1 MKLSS
6 NELAKHLAKAIH
18 SIYFISGVEDLLII
32 ESLDQIRKAAISND
46 FTDKVAFTVSGQFNW
61 SEVDNCFKNQSL
73 FGGKQFVEIHIPS
86 SKPGKKGSEAI
97 TNLIAN
103 LPEDALLVV
112 VAGKLEKSTKQAKW
126 VKELLKH
133 ATVIDCQKVYLS
145 QFSSW
150 LQNRLTAYDLGIDRD
165 ALEMFVA
172 LTEGNLI
179 VAKQSIERLL
189 MMEVTGRVTMEDVSQ
204 CVADGAHFDLFQLTE
219 AAIMRKPE
227 RVHRIFERLKSEG
240 TRPEQMLAV
249 LYWEIKN
256 LMDASLDIDNGLSVK
271 QAMQKANIW
280 QSKQK
285 IIGPYLASQPK
296 EKIDQLVHQACK
308 VDNVI
313 KGVDLG
319 SPWEE
324 IGLLLFMFSV
334 PEPA

>member
-18 SIYFISGVEDLLII
+18 SIYFISGVEDLLTI

-61 SEVDNCFKNQSL
+61 SEVDNCFKSQSL

-133 ATVIDCQKVYLS
+133 ATVIDCPKVYPS
-145 QFSSW
+145 QFPSW
-150 LQNRLTAYDLGIDRD
+150 LQNRLKAYDLGIDRN

-189 MMEVTGRVTMEDVSQ
+189 MMEVTGRITMEDVSQ

-240 TRPEQMLAV
+240 MRPEQMLAV

-324 IGLLLFMFSV
+324 IGLLLFMFSA

>member
-1 MKLSS
+1 MKISS
-6 NELAKHLAKAIH
+6 SELANHLAKSFN

-32 ESLDQIRKAAISND
+32 ESIDAIRQAASKND
-46 FTDKVAFTVSGQFNW
+46 YTDKTAYRVSGQVNW
-61 SEVDNCFKNQSL
+61 REIDNWFKNQSL
-73 FGGKQFVEIHIPS
+73 FGGKQLVEIHIPS
-86 SKPGKKGSEAI
+86 SKPGKKGSESI

-112 VAGKLEKSTKQAKW
+112 VAGKLEKSTKQTKW
-126 VKELLKH
+126 VKALLKH
-133 ATVIDCQKVYLS
+133 AIVIDCPKVYPS
-145 QFSSW
+145 QFPGW
-150 LQNRLTAYDLGIDRD
+150 LQNRLKVYDLCIDQD

-189 MMEVTGRVTMEDVSQ
+189 MMEVTERVAMEDVSQ

-240 TRPEQMLAV
+240 MRPEQMLAV

-256 LMDASLDIDNGLSVK
+256 LMNASLDIDNGSSVK

-280 QSKQK
+280 PSKQK
-285 IIGPYLASQPK
+285 IIGSYLANQPK
-296 EKIDQLVHQACK
+296 EKVDQLVLQACK
-308 VDNVI
+308 VDKVI
-313 KGVDLG
+313 KGVDIG

-324 IGLLLFMFSV
+324 IGLLLFMFS
-334 PEPA
+334 ATKSA

>member
-6 NELAKHLAKAIH
+6 NEVAKHLAKAIH
-18 SIYFISGVEDLLII
+18 PIYFISGAEDLLII

-61 SEVDNCFKNQSL
+61 SEVNNCFKNQSL

-133 ATVIDCQKVYLS
+133 ATVIDCPKVYPS
-145 QFSSW
+145 QFPSW
-150 LQNRLTAYDLGIDRD
+150 LQNRLKAYDLGIDRN

-189 MMEVTGRVTMEDVSQ
+189 MMEVTGRITMEDVSQ

-240 TRPEQMLAV
+240 MRPEQMLAV

-256 LMDASLDIDNGLSVK
+256 LMDVSLDIDNGLSVK
-271 QAMQKANIW
+271 QAMKKANIW

-324 IGLLLFMFSV
+324 IGLLLFMFSA

>member
-1 MKLSS
+1 MKIPSS
-6 NELAKHLAKAIH
+6 ELANHLAKSFN

-32 ESLDQIRKAAISND
+32 ESLDTIRKAASKND
-46 FTDKVAFTVSGQFNW
+46 YTDKTAYRVSGQFNW
-61 SEVDNCFKNQSL
+61 GEVDNCFKNQSL

-86 SKPGKKGSEAI
+86 SKPGKKGSESI

-126 VKELLKH
+126 VKVLLKH
-133 ATVIDCQKVYLS
+133 AIVIDCPKVYPS
-145 QFSSW
+145 QFPGW
-150 LQNRLTAYDLGIDRD
+150 LQNRLKVNGLGIDRD

-189 MMEVTGRVTMEDVSQ
+189 MMEVTERVAMEDVSQ

-240 TRPEQMLAV
+240 MRPEQMLAV

-256 LMDASLDIDNGLSVK
+256 LMNASLDIDNGLSVK

-280 QSKQK
+280 PSKQK
-285 IIGPYLASQPK
+285 IIGSYLANQPK
-296 EKIDQLVHQACK
+296 KKVDQLVLQACK
-308 VDNVI
+308 VDKVI
-313 KGVDLG
+313 KGVQLG

-324 IGLLLFMFSV
+324 IGLLLFMFS
-334 PEPA
+334 ATKSA

>member
-6 NELAKHLAKAIH
+6 NQVAKHLAKAIH
-18 SIYFISGVEDLLII
+18 PIYFISGAEDLLII
-32 ESLDQIRKAAISND
+32 ESLDQIRKTAISND
-46 FTDKVAFTVSGQFNW
+46 FTEKVAFTVSGKFNW
-61 SEVDNCFKNQSL
+61 SEVNNCFKNQSL

-112 VAGKLEKSTKQAKW
+112 VAGKLEKSNKQAKW

-133 ATVIDCQKVYLS
+133 ATVIDCPKVYPS
-145 QFSSW
+145 QFPSW
-150 LQNRLTAYDLGIDRD
+150 LQNRLKAYDLGIDRN

-189 MMEVTGRVTMEDVSQ
+189 MMEVTGRITMEDVSQ

-240 TRPEQMLAV
+240 MRPEQMLAV

-296 EKIDQLVHQACK
+296 EKIDQLVYQACK

-324 IGLLLFMFSV
+324 IGLLLFMFSA

>member
-61 SEVDNCFKNQSL
+61 SEVNNCFKNQSL

-133 ATVIDCQKVYLS
+133 ATVIDCPKVYPS
-145 QFSSW
+145 QFPSW
-150 LQNRLTAYDLGIDRD
+150 LQNRLKAYDLGIDRN

-189 MMEVTGRVTMEDVSQ
+189 MMEVTGRITMEDVSQ

-240 TRPEQMLAV
+240 MRPEQMLAV

-324 IGLLLFMFSV
+324 IGLLLFMFSA

>member
-6 NELAKHLAKAIH
+6 NELAKHLAKAIR

-240 TRPEQMLAV
+240 MRPEQMLAV

>member
-1 MKLSS
+1 LKLSS
-6 NELAKHLAKAIH
+6 NELAKHLAKAIR

-133 ATVIDCQKVYLS
+133 ATVIDCQKVYPS
-145 QFSSW
+145 QFPSW

-240 TRPEQMLAV
+240 MRPEQILAV

-296 EKIDQLVHQACK
+296 GKIDQLVHQACK

>member
-6 NELAKHLAKAIH
+6 NEVAKHLAKAIH
-18 SIYFISGVEDLLII
+18 QIYFISGAEDLLII

-61 SEVDNCFKNQSL
+61 SEVDSCFKNQSL

-133 ATVIDCQKVYLS
+133 ATVIDCPKVYPS
-145 QFSSW
+145 QFPSW
-150 LQNRLTAYDLGIDRD
+150 LQNRLKAYDLGIDRN

-189 MMEVTGRVTMEDVSQ
+189 MMEVTGRITMEDVSQ

-240 TRPEQMLAV
+240 MRPEQMLAV

-256 LMDASLDIDNGLSVK
+256 LMDVSLDIDNGLSVK
-271 QAMQKANIW
+271 QAMKKANIW

-324 IGLLLFMFSV
+324 IGLLLFMFSA

>member
-240 TRPEQMLAV
+240 MRPEQILAV

-324 IGLLLFMFSV
+324 IGLLLFMFSA

>member
-6 NELAKHLAKAIH
+6 NEVAKHLAKAIH
-18 SIYFISGVEDLLII
+18 SIYFISGAEDLLII

-61 SEVDNCFKNQSL
+61 SEVNNCFKNQSL

-133 ATVIDCQKVYLS
+133 ATVIDCPKVYPS
-145 QFSSW
+145 QFPSW
-150 LQNRLTAYDLGIDRD
+150 LQNRLKAYDLGIDRN

-189 MMEVTGRVTMEDVSQ
+189 MMEVTGRITMEDVSQ

-240 TRPEQMLAV
+240 MRPEQMLAV

-256 LMDASLDIDNGLSVK
+256 LMDVSLDIDNGLSVK
-271 QAMQKANIW
+271 QAMKKANIW

-324 IGLLLFMFSV
+324 IGLLLFMFSA

>member
-1 MKLSS
+1 LKLSS

-240 TRPEQMLAV
+240 MRPEQMLAV

-324 IGLLLFMFSV
+324 IGLLLFMFSA

>member
-112 VAGKLEKSTKQAKW
+112 VAGKLEKSTKLAKW

-240 TRPEQMLAV
+240 MRPEQMLAV

>member
-1 MKLSS
+1 LKLSS

-227 RVHRIFERLKSEG
+227 RVYRIFERLKSEG

>member
-73 FGGKQFVEIHIPS
+73 FGGKQFVEIYIPS

-240 TRPEQMLAV
+240 MRPEQMLAV

>member
-6 NELAKHLAKAIH
+6 NELAKHLAKAIR

-240 TRPEQMLAV
+240 MRPEQMLAV

-324 IGLLLFMFSV
+324 IGLLLFMFSA

>member
-112 VAGKLEKSTKQAKW
+112 VAGKLEKGAKQAKW

-240 TRPEQMLAV
+240 MRPEQMLAV

>member
-6 NELAKHLAKAIH
+6 NEVAKHLAKAIH
-18 SIYFISGVEDLLII
+18 QIYFISGAEDLLII

-133 ATVIDCQKVYLS
+133 ATVIDCPKVYPS
-145 QFSSW
+145 QFPSW

-240 TRPEQMLAV
+240 MRPEQMLAV

-324 IGLLLFMFSV
+324 IGLLLFMFSA

>member
-1 MKLSS
+1 LKLSS
-6 NELAKHLAKAIH
+6 NEVAKHLAKAIH
-18 SIYFISGVEDLLII
+18 PIYFISGAEDLLII

-61 SEVDNCFKNQSL
+61 SEVNNCFKNQSL

-133 ATVIDCQKVYLS
+133 ATVIDCPKVYPS
-145 QFSSW
+145 QFPSW
-150 LQNRLTAYDLGIDRD
+150 LQNRLKAYDLGIDRN

-189 MMEVTGRVTMEDVSQ
+189 MMEVTGRITMEDVSQ

-240 TRPEQMLAV
+240 MRPEQMLAV

-256 LMDASLDIDNGLSVK
+256 LMDASSDIDNGLSVK

-324 IGLLLFMFSV
+324 IGLLLFMFSA

>member
-6 NELAKHLAKAIH
+6 NELAKHLAKAIR

-133 ATVIDCQKVYLS
+133 ATVIDCLKVYPS
-145 QFSSW
+145 QFPSW
-150 LQNRLTAYDLGIDRD
+150 LQNRLAADDLGIDRD

-240 TRPEQMLAV
+240 MRPEQILAV

-296 EKIDQLVHQACK
+296 GKIDQLVHQACK

-324 IGLLLFMFSV
+324 IGLLLFMFSA

>member
-6 NELAKHLAKAIH
+6 NELAKHLAKAIR

-240 TRPEQMLAV
+240 MRPEQILAV

-324 IGLLLFMFSV
+324 IGLLLFMFSA

>member
-6 NELAKHLAKAIH
+6 NEVAKHLAKAIH
-18 SIYFISGVEDLLII
+18 PIYFISGAEDLLII

-133 ATVIDCQKVYLS
+133 ATVIDCPKVYPS
-145 QFSSW
+145 QFPSW
-150 LQNRLTAYDLGIDRD
+150 LQNRLKAYDLGIDRN

-189 MMEVTGRVTMEDVSQ
+189 MMEVTGRITMEDVSQ

-240 TRPEQMLAV
+240 MRPEQMLAV

-256 LMDASLDIDNGLSVK
+256 LMDVSLDIDNGLSVK
-271 QAMQKANIW
+271 QAMKKANIW

-324 IGLLLFMFSV
+324 IGLLLFMFSA

>member
-240 TRPEQMLAV
+240 MRPEQILAV

>member
-6 NELAKHLAKAIH
+6 NEVAKHLAKAIH
-18 SIYFISGVEDLLII
+18 PIYFISGAEDLLII

-133 ATVIDCQKVYLS
+133 ATVIDCPKVYPS
-145 QFSSW
+145 QFPSW
-150 LQNRLTAYDLGIDRD
+150 LQNRLKAYDLGIDRN

-189 MMEVTGRVTMEDVSQ
+189 MMEVTGRITMEDVSQ

-240 TRPEQMLAV
+240 MRPEQMLAV

-285 IIGPYLASQPK
+285 IIGPYLASQHK

-324 IGLLLFMFSV
+324 IGLLLFMFSA

>member
-133 ATVIDCQKVYLS
+133 ATVIDCQKIYLS

-240 TRPEQMLAV
+240 MRPEQMLAV

>member
-133 ATVIDCQKVYLS
+133 ATVIDCPKVYLS
-145 QFSSW
+145 QFPSW

-240 TRPEQMLAV
+240 MRPEQMLAV

-324 IGLLLFMFSV
+324 IGLLLFMFSA

>member
-1 MKLSS
+1 LKLSS

-46 FTDKVAFTVSGQFNW
+46 FIDKVAFTVSGQFNW

-240 TRPEQMLAV
+240 MRPEQILAV

>member
-240 TRPEQMLAV
+240 MRPEQMLAV

-324 IGLLLFMFSV
+324 IGLLLFMFSA

>member
-6 NELAKHLAKAIH
+6 NEVAKHLAKAIH
-18 SIYFISGVEDLLII
+18 QIYFISGAEDLLII

-61 SEVDNCFKNQSL
+61 SEVNNCFKNQSL

-133 ATVIDCQKVYLS
+133 ATVIDCPKVYPS
-145 QFSSW
+145 QFPSW
-150 LQNRLTAYDLGIDRD
+150 LQNRLKAYDLGIDRN

-189 MMEVTGRVTMEDVSQ
+189 MMEVTGRITMEDVSQ

-240 TRPEQMLAV
+240 MRPEQMLAV

-256 LMDASLDIDNGLSVK
+256 LMDVSLDIDNGLSVK
-271 QAMQKANIW
+271 QAMKKANIW

-324 IGLLLFMFSV
+324 IGLLLFMFSA

>member
-6 NELAKHLAKAIH
+6 NELAKHLAEAIH

-240 TRPEQMLAV
+240 MRPEQMLAV

>member
-46 FTDKVAFTVSGQFNW
+46 FTDKVAFIVSGQFNW

-133 ATVIDCQKVYLS
+133 ATVIDCPKVYPS
-145 QFSSW
+145 QFPSW

-189 MMEVTGRVTMEDVSQ
+189 MMEVTGRVNMEDVSQ

-240 TRPEQMLAV
+240 MRPEQMLAV

-285 IIGPYLASQPK
+285 IIGPYLVSQPK

-324 IGLLLFMFSV
+324 IGLLLFMFSA

>member
-1 MKLSS
+1 
-6 NELAKHLAKAIH
+6 
-18 SIYFISGVEDLLII
+18 
-32 ESLDQIRKAAISND
+32 
-46 FTDKVAFTVSGQFNW
+46 
-61 SEVDNCFKNQSL
+61 
-73 FGGKQFVEIHIPS
+73 
-86 SKPGKKGSEAI
+86 
-97 TNLIAN
+97 
-103 LPEDALLVV
+103 
-112 VAGKLEKSTKQAKW
+112 

-172 LTEGNLI
+172 LAEGNLI

-189 MMEVTGRVTMEDVSQ
+189 MMEDSGRVTMEDVSQ

-227 RVHRIFERLKSEG
+227 RVYRIFERLKSEG
-240 TRPEQMLAV
+240 MRPEQMLAV

>member
-6 NELAKHLAKAIH
+6 NEVAKHLAKAIH

-133 ATVIDCQKVYLS
+133 ATVIDCPKVYPS
-145 QFSSW
+145 QFPSW
-150 LQNRLTAYDLGIDRD
+150 LQNRLKAYDLGIDRN

-189 MMEVTGRVTMEDVSQ
+189 MMEVTGRITMEDVSQ

-240 TRPEQMLAV
+240 MRPEQMLAV

>member
-6 NELAKHLAKAIH
+6 NEVAKHLAKAIH
-18 SIYFISGVEDLLII
+18 PIYFISGAEDLLII

-61 SEVDNCFKNQSL
+61 SEVNNCFKNQSL

-133 ATVIDCQKVYLS
+133 ATVIDCPKVYPS
-145 QFSSW
+145 QFPSW
-150 LQNRLTAYDLGIDRD
+150 LQNRLKAYDLGIDRN

-189 MMEVTGRVTMEDVSQ
+189 MMEVTGRITMEDVSQ

-240 TRPEQMLAV
+240 MRPEQMLAV

-271 QAMQKANIW
+271 QAMQKTKIW
-280 QSKQK
+280 PSKQK
-285 IIGPYLASQPK
+285 IIGSYLANQPK
-296 EKIDQLVHQACK
+296 EKMNQLVDQACK

-324 IGLLLFMFSV
+324 IGLLLFMFS
-334 PEPA
+334 ETAPA

>member
-6 NELAKHLAKAIH
+6 NEVAKHLAKAIH
-18 SIYFISGVEDLLII
+18 QIYFISGAEDLLII

-61 SEVDNCFKNQSL
+61 SEVDNCFKSQSL

-97 TNLIAN
+97 INLIAN

-133 ATVIDCQKVYLS
+133 ATVIDCPKVYPS
-145 QFSSW
+145 QFPSW
-150 LQNRLTAYDLGIDRD
+150 LQNRLKAYDLGIDRN

-240 TRPEQMLAV
+240 MRPEQMLAV